1 MLARSLPH
9 DPALPTEPDR
19 ASWPAE
25 LQLLLGPDAAGIV
38 TAAAAGAGAELGR
51 WSPRT
56 VSHQPGSSTVVQY
69 DAELRWPDR
78 EPTGETIVAATGA
91 RIPDGADVLDD
102 GTTQV
107 GVWRWP
113 IDPGLPGLTT
123 AMDPVA
129 VAALLDDL
137 GIDGGAVR
145 LQVRAYRP
153 GRRAVIEATGRR
165 GRLFLKVVR
174 PKVVEALHA
183 THRSLAAALPVP
195 ESVGWTADGV
205 VVLTAMPGRTLREL
219 LRSSRSDVPHPSQ
232 IGALLDRLPV
242 ALTDGTPRA
251 DHFANVDRHARAI
264 TSVLPDAAMRL
275 DDLRARLAEAA
286 TSDAVAAHPVV
297 AVHGDLYEAQLLVVG
312 GRFSGLLDVD
322 TAGAG
327 LRADDWANLCAHLS
341 VLTHVTEHTKAIRRY
356 GAEVLAHAEAHTDRD
371 DLRARIA
378 AAIVGLATGPFRV
391 LERNWPASTVRR
403 LDLAAEWLDGR

>member
-1 MLARSLPH
+1 
-9 DPALPTEPDR
+9 
-19 ASWPAE
+19 
-25 LQLLLGPDAAGIV
+25 
-38 TAAAAGAGAELGR
+38 
-51 WSPRT
+51 

-78 EPTGETIVAATGA
+78 APTGETIVAATGA
-91 RIPDGADVLDD
+91 RIPAGADVLDD

-113 IDPGLPGLTT
+113 VDPGLPGLAS

-174 PKVVEALHA
+174 PKVVEALHD
-183 THRSLAAALPVP
+183 THRSLAAHLPVP
-195 ESVGWTADGV
+195 SSLGWTDDGV
-205 VVLTAMPGRTLREL
+205 VVLSAMPGQTLREL
-219 LRSSRSDVPHPSQ
+219 LRSSRSTVPAPAS
-232 IGALLDRLPV
+232 IEALLDRLP
-242 ALTDGTPRA
+242 ATLAEGATRA
-251 DHFANVDRHARAI
+251 GHFADVERHARTIA
-264 TSVLPDAAMRL
+264 TVLPEAAGRL

-286 TSDAVAAHPVV
+286 AAEAAAAHPVV
-297 AVHGDLYEAQLLVVG
+297 PVHGDLYEAQLLVSG

-327 LRADDWANLCAHLS
+327 VRADDWANLCAHLS
-341 VLTHVTEHTKAIRRY
+341 VLTHVSEHTKAIKRY
-356 GAEVLAHAEAHTDRD
+356 GAEVLAHAEAQHDRA

-378 AAIVGLATGPFRV
+378 AAVVGLATGPFRV

-403 LDLAAEWLDGR
+403 LDLAADWLDGR